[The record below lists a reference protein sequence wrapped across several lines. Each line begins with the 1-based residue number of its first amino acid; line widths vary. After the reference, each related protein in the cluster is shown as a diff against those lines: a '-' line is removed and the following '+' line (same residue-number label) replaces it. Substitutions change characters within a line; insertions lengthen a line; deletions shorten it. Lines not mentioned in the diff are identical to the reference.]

1 MIRENIENSNINLF
15 VAYKLTDKKDLKIP
29 LGILLSVDHG
39 STTSFLIGY
48 MNEYGREI
56 NANYQLFWH
65 AIIYAKEKG
74 KKFFDLGG
82 ITENTTRGILQ
93 FKRGFNGEQ
102 YNLVGAWGFSII

>member
-1 MIRENIENSNINLF
+1 
-15 VAYKLTDKKDLKIP
+15 
-29 LGILLSVDHG
+29 
-39 STTSFLIGY
+39 

-82 ITENTTRGILQ
+82 ITENTTKGILQ
-93 FKRGFNGEQ
+93 FKGVLMVN
-102 YNLVGAWGFSII
+102 NIT